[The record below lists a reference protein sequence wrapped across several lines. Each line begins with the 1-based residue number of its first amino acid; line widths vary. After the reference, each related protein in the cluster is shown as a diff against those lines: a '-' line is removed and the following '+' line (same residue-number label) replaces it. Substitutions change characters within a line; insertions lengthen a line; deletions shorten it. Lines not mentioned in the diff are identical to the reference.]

1 MRTAR
6 QFRARVALSG
16 ILVASFISSVALADD
31 GDRTVQQAQAVS
43 QTATNPNLDE
53 WSLINLTPADVAS
66 ASGGSGVKVAVL
78 DGVAD
83 CRHSDLAGRCSN
95 VLLPR
100 GRYRFY
106 GNHGTHTAGI
116 VAGNQF
122 GVATSATVINYAVFD
137 DRGWIASGSMLSD
150 VWNSAYNAG
159 ARISSMSFGCSRT
172 ALCFSSAELTTMA
185 TTAMPMLY
193 VKAAGND
200 GVALGNESSAISS
213 ATASA
218 ALNRIILVGSVNAAG
233 SISTFSNQPGEGC
246 LLSSGIT
253 TCSESMKWKYHF
265 IVAPGEAI
273 YSTLPGNGY
282 GYMSG
287 TSMAT
292 PVVAGV
298 AALLQQRWP
307 MLKNSP
313 ETLARILFTTATD
326 KGAPGVDTVYG
337 YGLLNAAAAFQ
348 ANGTV
353 AIISPAG
360 TMTTVSG
367 TATTS
372 TKMLSQFSQVL
383 GQTTVYD
390 QFGRDFTL
398 AETGAM
404 QTRPRQLATR
414 QLLGRRLL
422 GASGMD
428 DWAASF
434 FADEA
439 QLRGFAI
446 FGSPAGMPGDALP
459 FDQSA
464 RMGVDLPFKGG
475 LAQFRLT
482 GSGDPRLDFA
492 YDPTMRPL
500 AYFASTGLLQGALVS
515 NALIRLP
522 GNGRLMVY
530 GIVTP
535 GAMSAR
541 VPYNLAE
548 MRLTNHGYLPRAVL
562 AHEGPERRQ
571 SGVGAGY
578 WLHPDAKTIVGVNV
592 SALTQRGGYYTL
604 TSDLAGFEQ
613 PTQLFNL
620 GVAASRRFGD
630 WEMSLSGEMTHLNM
644 HGGQGA
650 ISITPANL
658 VSAEFGLRK
667 SRLAFGQGDL
677 RDSLGL
683 AFVLPPRAVSGEL
696 RVDYMTR
703 TADGLGMQPAAT
715 RVGLSQL
722 GQEPARIEAAY
733 RLRSGQS
740 WSLSLSGGYNLAKSE
755 ETGAGEVMANFR
767 LSL

>member
-1 MRTAR
+1 MVTS
-6 QFRARVALSG
+6 L
-16 ILVASFISSVALADD
+16 ISSAALADD
-31 GDRTVQQAQAVS
+31 TDRAVQQG
-43 QTATNPNLDE
+43 QTVFQTVINPNLDE
-53 WSLINLTPADVAS
+53 WSLINLTPEDVAS
-66 ASGGSGVKVAVL
+66 ASGGVGVKVAVL
-78 DGVAD
+78 DGFAD
-83 CRHSDLAGRCSN
+83 CRHTDLAGRCSN
-95 VLLPR
+95 VLVPR
-100 GRYRFY
+100 KRYRFRDI
-106 GNHGTHTAGI
+106 HGTHTSGI
-116 VAGNQF
+116 VAGSKF

-137 DRGWIASGSMLSD
+137 DRGWVATGSVLSNF
-150 VWNSAYNAG
+150 WKSAYNAG

-172 ALCFSSAELTTMA
+172 ALCFSDAELSTMA
-185 TTAMPMLY
+185 TAAMPMLY

-200 GVALGNESSAISS
+200 GAVLGNETSAINS

-233 SISTFSNQPGEGC
+233 SISTFSNQPGDGC
-246 LLSSGIT
+246 LLSGGVMS
-253 TCSESMKWKYHF
+253 CSESMKWKYHF
-265 IVAPGEAI
+265 IVAPGEDVYA
-273 YSTLPGNGY
+273 TLPNNGY
-282 GYMSG
+282 GYLSG

-307 MLKNSP
+307 TLKASP
-313 ETLARILFTTATD
+313 ETLAQILFTSATD
-326 KGAPGVDTVYG
+326 KGEPGVDAVYG
-337 YGLLNAAAAFQ
+337 YGLLNAAAAFR
-348 ANGTV
+348 ANGSV
-353 AIISPAG
+353 VIISPTG
-360 TMTTVSG
+360 LMTTISG
-367 TATTS
+367 TTITS
-372 TKMLSQFSQVL
+372 TPMLSRFAQVL
-383 GQTTVYD
+383 GQISVYD
-390 QFGRDFTL
+390 KFGRDFTL

-404 QTRPRQLATR
+404 HTRPRQIAMR

-428 DWAASF
+428 DWAGSF

-439 QLRGFAI
+439 QMRGFSI
-446 FGSPAGMPGDALP
+446 FGSPADISGNALP

-500 AYFASTGLLQGALVS
+500 AYFASTGLMQGALVS

-522 GNGRLMVY
+522 GKGRLMVY
-530 GIVTP
+530 GVVTP

-541 VPYNLAE
+541 VPYSPAE
-548 MRLTNHGYLPRAVL
+548 MRLTNHGYLPLGVL
-562 AHEGPERRQ
+562 THEGSERRQ

-604 TSDLAGFEQ
+604 NSDLAGFER
-613 PTQLFNL
+613 PTQLFNF
-620 GVAASRRFGD
+620 GVAASRRLDD
-630 WEMSLSGEMTHLNM
+630 WEMSLSGEMTHLDM

-650 ISITPANL
+650 IFITPAKL

-667 SRLAFGQGDL
+667 SQMAFNQGDL
-677 RDSLGL
+677 SDSLSL
-683 AFVLPPRAVSGEL
+683 AFVLPPRAVAGEL
-696 RVDYMTR
+696 RVDYMAR
-703 TADGLGMQPAAT
+703 TVDGLGMQPVAS
-715 RVGLSQL
+715 RVSLSQL

-740 WSLSLSGGYNLAKSE
+740 WSLSLSGGYNLVE
-755 ETGAGEVMANFR
+755 NTETGAGEVMVNFR
-767 LSL
+767 LPL